1 MAGSKKDGES
11 MEATAAAAAAKG
23 GDGTRASR
31 SPPRTPAERTRSRG
45 RSLVWRRGDN
55 EIVVH
60 ERVIQSGGG
69 GGHMV
74 YPTLTSTNYIEC
86 DED

>member
-1 MAGSKKDGES
+1 
-11 MEATAAAAAAKG
+11 
-23 GDGTRASR
+23 
-31 SPPRTPAERTRSRG
+31 
-45 RSLVWRRGDN
+45 VWRRGDN